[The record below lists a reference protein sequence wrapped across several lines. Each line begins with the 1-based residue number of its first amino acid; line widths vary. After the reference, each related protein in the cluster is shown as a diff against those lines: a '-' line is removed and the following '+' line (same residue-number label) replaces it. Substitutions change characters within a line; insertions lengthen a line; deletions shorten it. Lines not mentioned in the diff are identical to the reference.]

1 MRKHLGDY
9 GVWVVA
15 LLFVASFPISSL
27 YHIADDLEAARRL
40 HLFAKYVLVATGF
53 GLAVWV
59 CPPQR
64 VVVRLLL
71 ALFFVSEA
79 WDGTQYAVCR
89 LASPQDTTD
98 ALSRLWGTGIPESL
112 CGRIFGDAPIVVQ
125 YTVLFSILGWILWR
139 WNQAR
144 KAAAP

>member
-1 MRKHLGDY
+1 M
-9 GVWVVA
+9 VA
-15 LLFVASFPISSL
+15 LLFIASFPLSSL

-71 ALFFVSEA
+71 GLFFLSEL
-79 WDGTQYAVCR
+79 WDGAQYAVCR
-89 LASPQDTTD
+89 VVQPEDTTEALAS
-98 ALSRLWGTGIPESL
+98 AWNTGIPESL
-112 CGRIFGDAPIVVQ
+112 CIRIFGPAPWLIQ
-125 YTVLFSILGWILWR
+125 MAILSVGFIWIMWLWKR
-139 WNQAR
+139 TR
-144 KAAAP
+144 GR

>member
-1 MRKHLGDY
+1 MRRAFSDY
-9 GVWVVA
+9 GIWIVA
-15 LLFVASFPISSL
+15 LLFAASFPLSNL

-64 VVVRLLL
+64 IVVRLLL
-71 ALFFVSEA
+71 ALFFVSEL

-89 LASPQDTTD
+89 LASPKDTTD
-98 ALSRLWGTGIPESL
+98 ALREMWGTGIPESL
-112 CGRIFGDAPIVVQ
+112 CVRVFGDGPLYVQ
-125 YTVLFSILGWILWR
+125 YVVLFLILAWILWR
-139 WNQAR
+139 WKQTADG
-144 KAAAP
+144 A